1 MRSVSLSGCVGLLF
15 AAATVATVAP
25 APDAP
30 VHAYK
35 RWDTNELQTPPLA
48 TPTTTAA
55 AGGEEGGSCSMR
67 LRPSGQCSGPG
78 DEDGGCPYKL
88 TLPPLTIQLPKE
100 FRMLERTV
108 KELQS
113 LKQTVRQ
120 MQSRCLKCQGG
131 GGGSGAGGGVSSPP
145 SGKTGSFGGQ
155 EELQQQQQEQQQQQQ
170 ADQGCPGSDPQ
181 ELPESSREE
190 MREGCADGTTG
201 AGAGGSGAPGHGS
214 TTGKVPAQT
223 SSNMIEMQVKL
234 KKMSTS
240 LRNAR
245 NQISVLHGRLEGLN
259 LLNMDNVQAMVDRKV
274 ENITGMVNKLCSTCT
289 AQRVLQGTPQFIL
302 APRDCSEYVLEERKN
317 GVYRVTPDIRNGTFE
332 VFCDM
337 ESYGS
342 GWTVIQQRV
351 NGSVSFNR
359 TWLEY
364 KKGFGNLRGEFW
376 LGNDHIHLLTKAKD
390 MILRIELEDFEGV
403 REYAKYDQ
411 FYVANEFLRYR
422 LSVSGYSGTAGNA
435 ISFNKHFDHDQ
446 KFFTTPDR
454 DNDQYPSGNCGAYYS
469 SGWWFDACM
478 SANLNGK
485 YYHKRYKGVRNGIFW
500 GTWHNMST
508 EYYPT
513 NYRQAFKTV
522 KMMIRPKNY
531 AP

>member
-1 MRSVSLSGCVGLLF
+1 MRSVPLWVCVGLLYALGG
-15 AAATVATVAP
+15 AAAVP
-25 APDAP
+25 DGPPDA
-30 VHAYK
+30 HQ
-35 RWDTNELQTPPLA
+35 RWDTNELRSPPPA
-48 TPTTTAA
+48 TATAA
-55 AGGEEGGSCSMR
+55 NGRGGGGGGGGSCPLR
-67 LRPSGQCSGPG
+67 LRPSGQCSWSG
-78 DEDGGCPYKL
+78 DEDEEGCPYQL
-88 TLPPLTIQLPKE
+88 TLPPLTIQLPKQ

-113 LKQTVRQ
+113 LKETVGKLR
-120 MQSRCLKCQGG
+120 SSCQECRGG
-131 GGGSGAGGGVSSPP
+131 GGAGGGVSSS
-145 SGKTGSFGGQ
+145 SGTTGGIG
-155 EELQQQQQEQQQQQQ
+155 EQQRQQQ
-170 ADQGCPGSDPQ
+170 ADQGRP
-181 ELPESSREE
+181 
-190 MREGCADGTTG
+190 
-201 AGAGGSGAPGHGS
+201 SGAVRRDSGE
-214 TTGKVPAQT
+214 V
-223 SSNMIEMQVKL
+223 IKL
-234 KKMSTS
+234 KRMSAS
-240 LRNAR
+240 LRIAR
-245 NQISVLHGRLEGLN
+245 SQISALNGQLEGLN
-259 LLNMDNVQAMVDRKV
+259 LLNMDNVNAMMDRKV
-274 ENITGMVNKLCSTCT
+274 ENITGMVNKLSSTCT
-289 AQRVLQGTPQFIL
+289 NQCAVQGSLQFIL
-302 APRDCSEYVLEERKN
+302 APRDCSEYNVLEERKN
-317 GVYRVTPDIRNGTFE
+317 GVYRVTPEARNGTFE

-390 MILRIELEDFEGV
+390 MVLRVELEDFEGV

-435 ISFNKHFDHDQ
+435 LSFNKHFNHDQ

-454 DNDQYPSGNCGAYYS
+454 DNDMYPSGNCGAYYS

-500 GTWHNMST
+500 GTWHNISS

-531 AP
+531 SP